1 MRKVKVLLADDHEL
15 VRSGMRALLEA
26 QSDFEIVGEA
36 GDGREAIKL
45 ARDLNPDIAIIDIAM
60 PGLNGID
67 TLRQIFHVCPTVKV
81 LACSM
86 YSDLPYIIE
95 SLRLGACGYLLK
107 SSAKDDLIRA
117 VQAARDGKCFL
128 SLDAATQL
136 VEGFVRK
143 VDLTAE
149 SKELLTARERE
160 ILQLI
165 AEGKTNKEIALTLNL
180 SLKTVETHRTNLM
193 RKLQVKE
200 VTGLV
205 QYAIRK
211 GIIKLNNY

>member
-1 MRKVKVLLADDHEL
+1 MRKLRILLADDHAL
-15 VRSGMRALLEA
+15 VRSGIRALLEA
-26 QSDFEIVGEA
+26 QPDIEVVGEA
-36 GDGREAIKL
+36 DDGREALRL
-45 ARDLNPDIAIIDIAM
+45 ARELIPDVAIIDIAM
-60 PGLNGID
+60 PELNGID
-67 TLRQIFHVCPTVKV
+67 TLRQIFDACPNIKV

-86 YSDLPYIIE
+86 YSDLPYIVQ
-95 SLRLGACGYLLK
+95 SLRLGACGYLMK
-107 SSAKDDLIRA
+107 NSAKDDLIRA
-117 VQAARDGKCFL
+117 VQAAKAGKCFL
-128 SLDAATQL
+128 SLDATTQL

-143 VDLTAE
+143 VDNEETKDSLT
-149 SKELLTARERE
+149 SRERE

-165 AEGKTNKEIALTLNL
+165 AEGKTNKEIANILHL

-211 GIIKLNNY
+211 GLIRLIN

>member
-1 MRKVKVLLADDHEL
+1 MKRVRVLLADDHEL
-15 VRSGMRALLEA
+15 VRSGIRALLEA
-26 QSDFEIVGEA
+26 QPDIEVVAEA
-36 GDGREAIKL
+36 ANGRDAIKL
-45 ARDLNPDIAIIDIAM
+45 ARDLAPDIGIIDIAM

-67 TLRQIFHVCPTVKV
+67 TLRQIFSACPGIKV

-86 YSDLPYIIE
+86 YSDLPYIVE

-107 SSAKDDLIRA
+107 NSAKDDLIRA
-117 VQAARDGKCFL
+117 VKAACEGKCFL

-143 VDLTAE
+143 VEPETKEVLTD
-149 SKELLTARERE
+149 RERE

-165 AEGKTNKEIALTLNL
+165 AEGRTNKDVAMTLNL
-180 SLKTVETHRTNLM
+180 SLKTIETHRSNIM
-193 RKLQVKE
+193 RKLKIKE

-211 GIIKLNNY
+211 GLIKLRE

>member
-1 MRKVKVLLADDHEL
+1 MRVLLADDHAL
-15 VRSGMRALLEA
+15 VRSGIRALLEA
-26 QSDFEIVGEA
+26 QPDIEVVGEA

-45 ARDLNPDIAIIDIAM
+45 ARELNPDIALLDIAM

-67 TLRQIFHVCPTVKV
+67 TLRQIFTVCPTIKV

-86 YSDLPYIIE
+86 YSDLPYIVE
-95 SLRLGACGYLLK
+95 ALRLGACGYLLK
-107 SSAKDDLIRA
+107 NSAKDDLIRA
-117 VQAARDGKCFL
+117 IQAAMENKCFL

-143 VDLTAE
+143 VDLASE
-149 SKELLTARERE
+149 NQDSLTARERE

-165 AEGKTNKEIALTLNL
+165 AEGSSNKEIALTLNL

-193 RKLQVKE
+193 RKLKVKE

-211 GIIKLNNY
+211 GLIRLDEQ

>member
-1 MRKVKVLLADDHEL
+1 MKRVTVLLADDHAL

-26 QSDFEIVGEA
+26 QPDVEVVAEA

-45 ARDLNPDIAIIDIAM
+45 ARELNPDIAIIDIAM

-67 TLRQIFHVCPTVKV
+67 TLRQIFNVCPTIKV

-86 YSDLPYIIE
+86 YSDLPYIVE

-107 SSAKDDLIRA
+107 NSARDDLVRA
-117 VQAARDGKCFL
+117 VQATREGKCFL

-143 VDLTAE
+143 VEPEGKD
-149 SKELLTARERE
+149 LLTDRERE

-165 AEGKTNKEIALTLNL
+165 AEGKTNKEIAGTLNL
-180 SLKTVETHRTNLM
+180 SLKTIETHRSNLM
-193 RKLQVKE
+193 RKLKVKE

-211 GIIKLNNY
+211 GLIKLNV

>member
-1 MRKVKVLLADDHEL
+1 MRKLRVLLADDHAL
-15 VRSGMRALLEA
+15 VRSGIRALLEA
-26 QSDFEIVGEA
+26 QPDIEVIAEA
-36 GDGREAIKL
+36 DDGREAL
-45 ARDLNPDIAIIDIAM
+45 RLTRELCPDIAIIDIAM

-67 TLRQIFHVCPTVKV
+67 TLRQIFDICPTVKV

-86 YSDLPYIIE
+86 YSDLPYIVQ
-95 SLRLGACGYLLK
+95 SLRLGACGYLMK
-107 SSAKDDLIRA
+107 NSAKDDLIRA
-117 VQAARDGKCFL
+117 VHAAKAGKCFL

-143 VDLTAE
+143 VDNEETKDALT
-149 SKELLTARERE
+149 SRERE

-165 AEGKTNKEIALTLNL
+165 AEGKTNKDIANTLNL

-193 RKLQVKE
+193 RKLKVKE

-211 GIIKLNNY
+211 GLIKLTN

>member
-1 MRKVKVLLADDHEL
+1 MRKLRILLADDHAL
-15 VRSGMRALLEA
+15 VRSGIRALLEA
-26 QSDFEIVGEA
+26 QPDIEVVGEA
-36 GDGREAIKL
+36 DDGREAIRL
-45 ARDLNPDIAIIDIAM
+45 ARDLIPDIAIIDIAM
-60 PGLNGID
+60 PELNGID
-67 TLRQIFHVCPTVKV
+67 TLRQIFDACPTIKV

-86 YSDLPYIIE
+86 YSDLPYIVQ
-95 SLRLGACGYLLK
+95 SLRLGACGYLMK
-107 SSAKDDLIRA
+107 NSAKDDLIRA
-117 VQAARDGKCFL
+117 VQAAQAGKCFL

-143 VDLTAE
+143 VDNEDTKDSLT
-149 SKELLTARERE
+149 SRERE

-165 AEGKTNKEIALTLNL
+165 AEGKTNKEIANILNL
-180 SLKTVETHRTNLM
+180 SLKTIETHRTNLM

-211 GIIKLNNY
+211 GLIKLVN

>member
-1 MRKVKVLLADDHEL
+1 MKRLKVLLADDHAL

-26 QSDFEIVGEA
+26 QPDIEVVGEA

-45 ARDLNPDIAIIDIAM
+45 ARELNPDVAILDIAM

-67 TLRQIFHVCPTVKV
+67 TLRQIFTACPTIKV

-86 YSDLPYIIE
+86 YSDLPYIVQ

-107 SSAKDDLIRA
+107 NSARDDLIRA
-117 VQAARDGKCFL
+117 LQAVREGKCFL

-143 VDLTAE
+143 VDPEA
-149 SKELLTARERE
+149 KELLTDRERE

-165 AEGKTNKEIALTLNL
+165 AEGKTNKEVAVTLNL
-180 SLKTVETHRTNLM
+180 SLKTVETHRSNLM
-193 RKLQVKE
+193 RKLKVKE

-211 GIIKLNNY
+211 GLIKLNT

>member
-1 MRKVKVLLADDHEL
+1 MRVLLADDHAL
-15 VRSGMRALLEA
+15 VRSGIRALLEA
-26 QSDFEIVGEA
+26 QPDIEVVGEA

-45 ARDLNPDIAIIDIAM
+45 ARELNPDIALLDIAM

-67 TLRQIFHVCPTVKV
+67 TLRQIFTVCPTIKV

-86 YSDLPYIIE
+86 YSDLPYIVE
-95 SLRLGACGYLLK
+95 ALRLGACGYLLK
-107 SSAKDDLIRA
+107 NSAKDDLIRA
-117 VQAARDGKCFL
+117 IQAAMENKCFL

-149 SKELLTARERE
+149 NQDSLTARERE

-165 AEGKTNKEIALTLNL
+165 AEGSSNKEVALTLNL

-193 RKLQVKE
+193 RKLKVKE

-211 GIIKLNNY
+211 GLIRLDEQ

>member
-1 MRKVKVLLADDHEL
+1 MRKLRILLADDHTL
-15 VRSGMRALLEA
+15 VRSGIRALLEA
-26 QSDFEIVGEA
+26 QPDIEVVGEA
-36 GDGREAIKL
+36 DDGREALRL
-45 ARDLNPDIAIIDIAM
+45 ARELIPDIAIIDIAM
-60 PGLNGID
+60 PELNGID
-67 TLRQIFHVCPTVKV
+67 TLRQIFEACPNIKV

-86 YSDLPYIIE
+86 YSDLPYIVQ
-95 SLRLGACGYLLK
+95 SLRLGACGYLMK
-107 SSAKDDLIRA
+107 NSAKDDLIRA
-117 VQAARDGKCFL
+117 VQAAKAGKCFL
-128 SLDAATQL
+128 SLDATTQL

-143 VDLTAE
+143 VDNEETKDSLT
-149 SKELLTARERE
+149 SRERE

-165 AEGKTNKEIALTLNL
+165 AEGKTNKEIANILHL

-211 GIIKLNNY
+211 GLIRLVN

>member
-1 MRKVKVLLADDHEL
+1 MGRLRVLLADDHAL

-26 QSDFEIVGEA
+26 QPDIEVVAEA

-45 ARDLNPDIAIIDIAM
+45 ARELNPDIAIIDIAM

-67 TLRQIFHVCPTVKV
+67 TLRQIFTACPTVKV

-86 YSDLPYIIE
+86 YSDLPYIVE

-107 SSAKDDLIRA
+107 SSARDDLTRA
-117 VQAARDGKCFL
+117 IQAARDGKCFL

-143 VDLTAE
+143 VNTE
-149 SKELLTARERE
+149 TNELLTDRERE

-180 SLKTVETHRTNLM
+180 SLKTIETHRSNLM
-193 RKLQVKE
+193 RKLKVKE
-200 VTGLV
+200 VAGLV

-211 GIIKLNNY
+211 GLIKLNA